1 MFQKFKS
8 FVQKKEEVKR
18 EWFEYD
24 ASGKVLGRLATEIAL
39 KLIGKDKVT
48 YTPNVDGGDYV
59 VLINAE
65 KVEVTRNKATAKVY
79 SWHSGFPGGLKQ
91 RTFAEM
97 LAKNPEKLIRHAVKN
112 MLPKNR
118 LRDERLNRLKVII
131 GSENPYQGMIKK
143 AK

>member
-1 MFQKFKS
+1 MFQKFKTYS
-8 FVQKKEEVKR
+8 QKKEEVKR
-18 EWFEYD
+18 EWLQYD
-24 ASGKVLGRLATEIAL
+24 ATGKVLGRLATEIAE

-48 YTPNVDGGDYV
+48 FTPNIDGGDYV

-65 KVEVTRNKATAKVY
+65 KIEVTRDKANKKVY
-79 SWHSGFPGGLKQ
+79 SWNTGFPGGLRQ

-97 LAKNPEKLIRHAVKN
+97 PVKN
-112 MLPKNR
+112 MMPKNR
-118 LRDERLNRLKVII
+118 LRDERLNRLKVIV

>member
-8 FVQKKEEVKR
+8 FIQKKEEVQR
-18 EWFEYD
+18 DWLLYD
-24 ASGKVLGRLATEIAL
+24 ASGKVLGRLATEIAE

-59 VLINAE
+59 VLLNSE
-65 KVEVTRNKATAKVY
+65 KIEVTRDKANKKVY

-91 RTFAEM
+91 RTFTEM
-97 LAKNPEKLIRHAVKN
+97 LAKNPEKLIKRAVKN

-118 LRDERLNRLKVII
+118 LRDQRLDRLKVVV
-131 GSENPYQGMIKK
+131 GSDNPYQGMIK

>member
-1 MFQKFKS
+1 MFQKLKTFI
-8 FVQKKEEVKR
+8 QKKEAVQR

-39 KLIGKDKVT
+39 KLIGKHKVT
-48 YTPNVDGGDYV
+48 FTPNVDGGDYV

-65 KVEVTRNKATAKVY
+65 KIEVTRNKATAKVY

-91 RTFAEM
+91 RNFTEM

-118 LRDERLNRLKVII
+118 LRDERLNRLKIVI

>member
-1 MFQKFKS
+1 MFQKLKTFI
-8 FVQKKEEVKR
+8 QKKEAVQR
-18 EWFEYD
+18 EWLEYD
-24 ASGKVLGRLATEIAL
+24 ASGKVLGRLATEIAE
-39 KLIGKDKVT
+39 KLIGKHKVT

-91 RTFAEM
+91 RSFTEM
-97 LAKNPEKLIRHAVKN
+97 LAKNPEKLIKHAVKN

-118 LRDERLNRLKVII
+118 LRDERLDRLKVVI